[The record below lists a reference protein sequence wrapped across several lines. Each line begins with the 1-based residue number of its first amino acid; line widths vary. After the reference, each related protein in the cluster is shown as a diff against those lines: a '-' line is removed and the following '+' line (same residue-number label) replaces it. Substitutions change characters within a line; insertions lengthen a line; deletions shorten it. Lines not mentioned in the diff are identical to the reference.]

1 MGLSV
6 LPCEAPT
13 GRVRDPAESGVNLQ
27 RRMTRHSVGG
37 LLLSIPL
44 DTNGAD
50 STLWRSPAAQEV
62 LGDEA
67 TG

>member
-27 RRMTRHSVGG
+27 RRTRRHSEGG

-44 DTNGAD
+44 DTNGCRLHVVAQ
-50 STLWRSPAAQEV
+50 SGSARSV
-62 LGDEA
+62 RR
-67 TG
+67 